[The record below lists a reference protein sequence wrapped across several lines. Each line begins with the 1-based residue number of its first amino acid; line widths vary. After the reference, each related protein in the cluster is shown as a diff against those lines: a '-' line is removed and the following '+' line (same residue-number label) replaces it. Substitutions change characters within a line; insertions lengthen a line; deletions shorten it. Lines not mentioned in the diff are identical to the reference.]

1 MSKMIIINNLKED
14 LERINKNIEMYESKI
29 LKCYQGYLRE
39 KKING
44 KSYYYLRKRH
54 GDKVNDKYIKK
65 IEVPEVKES
74 IKKRKFIE
82 ENKKNLEEQKVFI
95 EKILRKELNNKV

>member
-29 LKCYQGYLRE
+29 LKCSQGYLRE

-44 KSYYYLRKRH
+44 KSYYYLRKRR
-54 GDKVNDKYIKK
+54 GDKVDDKYIRKNEVEKVKK
-65 IEVPEVKES
+65 IY
-74 IKKRKFIE
+74 
-82 ENKKNLEEQKVFI
+82 
-95 EKILRKELNNKV
+95 